1 MNMNRTAV
9 REDHIQAQI
18 RISHDEIAQL
28 ASQRWELAGHPIGR
42 DAEFWLQAEA
52 ELLAAK
58 QRVRLPEPGALR
70 RARSVKQIGRSP
82 QPFQEKKPGQKAVP
96 MQEEPSR
103 RQ

>member
-1 MNMNRTAV
+1 
-9 REDHIQAQI
+9 
-18 RISHDEIAQL
+18 L

-82 QPFQEKKPGQKAVP
+82 EPLQDKKPEQKAVR

-103 RQ
+103 RQLT